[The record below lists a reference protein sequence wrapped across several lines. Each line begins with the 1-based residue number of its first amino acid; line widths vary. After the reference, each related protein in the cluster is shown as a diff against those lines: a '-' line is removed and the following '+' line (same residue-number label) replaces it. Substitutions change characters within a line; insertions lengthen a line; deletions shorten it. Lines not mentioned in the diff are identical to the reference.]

1 MVSRLTRCMESG
13 RGRPQ
18 SHFLSTHPPS
28 WWAPLA
34 CSSSVISGHLWCG
47 NVCWTCIPTPVVIA
61 GHRFEDQNLYLAWQR
76 SGKPRYQPVLPPCL
90 SFTNPS
96 TNSSSE
102 RGKKKWQNWD
112 LCLQMTTIKSE
123 EQQSLFFCFVLFL
136 EIH

>member
-102 RGKKKWQNWD
+102 RGKKNGKTGT
-112 LCLQMTTIKSE
+112 CACK
-123 EQQSLFFCFVLFL
+123 
-136 EIH
+136 